1 MQTSRLRRWRKP
13 LVISLIVH
21 VLLALAFWLSPSMQ
35 VNDPDG
41 WTGNPLPDNGVE
53 DGIMDILEP
62 EDIVVPGIVTLAPM
76 PATAAPVPTVDPPP
90 ALAKTGDAP
99 GRQDVT
105 PQRVEPNSQ
114 PNGVSASSPSPLSS
128 PGQAGLK
135 GGPIFPVPDAAKSVV
150 YVIDRSGSMGER
162 GRLALARRELE
173 ASLHRLPESAQ
184 FQVIAYNRQAEPL
197 RLGGKTGLVSATP
210 DNVRLA
216 IRLLD
221 GLEPEGGTEHL
232 PALQQAIRLRPDVI
246 FFLTDAD
253 DLNPAD
259 VRVLTQLN
267 AGRSAIHVVELTLE
281 NRDRLE
287 MPMHQLASGNHG
299 GYRAVDVER

>member
-13 LVISLIVH
+13 LVISLIAH
-21 VLLALAFWLSPSMQ
+21 VLLALIVWFSPAIDMS
-35 VNDPDG
+35 DPAG
-41 WTGNPLPDNGVE
+41 WSANPTSDTGTD

-62 EDIVVPGIVTLAPM
+62 EDIVVPGIVQLAPM
-76 PATAAPVPTVDPPP
+76 PENTAPVPTVEPP
-90 ALAKTGDAP
+90 AAPPAVAKSDK
-99 GRQDVT
+99 
-105 PQRVEPNSQ
+105 PQPSAE
-114 PNGVSASSPSPLSS
+114 GSASSAPSPAA
-128 PGQAGLK
+128 GQPSTSAETGIK
-135 GGPIFPVPDAAKSVV
+135 GGPIFPVPAAAKSVV

-173 ASLHRLPESAQ
+173 ASLRRLPESTQ
-184 FQVIAYNRQAEPL
+184 FQVIPYNRRAEAL
-197 RLGGKTGLVSATP
+197 RLSGTTSLVPATP
-210 DNVRLA
+210 DNVNQA
-216 IRLLD
+216 ARLLD

-246 FFLTDAD
+246 YFLTDAD

-259 VRVLTQLN
+259 VRALTQLN

-281 NRDRLE
+281 NRDRLD
-287 MPMHQLASGNHG
+287 MPMHQLANGNHG